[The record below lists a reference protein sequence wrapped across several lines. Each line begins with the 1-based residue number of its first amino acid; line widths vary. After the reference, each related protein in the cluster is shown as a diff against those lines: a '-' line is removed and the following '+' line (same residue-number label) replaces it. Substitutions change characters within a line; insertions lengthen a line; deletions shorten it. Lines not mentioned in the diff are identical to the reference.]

1 MTQSKAIGRMCIPS
15 RSLSPPSCFFWHKLQ
30 PGKGVRI
37 QRFPQVLCS
46 DGPYKAGSNGSQGS
60 SAAVLQP
67 VQASKPTV
75 RCLWLWNPLHF
86 GALSQSECPEG
97 EAHLLGRVGEDSPPF
112 PPESECRPP
121 TGRQRRHL
129 SYKDALQV
137 SQPVCPQVLL
147 CSLPWSQV
155 LSSYDRSVLFP
166 VQVLSWASGY
176 LQAASANELLAG
188 PSSASLTPSAVASKP
203 QPWRGC
209 TLQPSHSCLL
219 WIFLRSGL
227 AVLSTVVRKP
237 LPQKV
242 STGGLV
248 YRGDPQGLQNQAD
261 SRQGVWRDK
270 GRHLCFT
277 DMQRHVR
284 LTITYMQRHMWLHFH
299 SLLLHVCICTQNTH

>member
-188 PSSASLTPSAVASKP
+188 QGRRQIPAAPACQSTNRSVPYKPARSQLCFPDPICSRKQAPALEGLHPATFPQLSPLDLFAVWACCSLDSSQEALTPKSIYG
-203 QPWRGC
+203 R
-209 TLQPSHSCLL
+209 L
-219 WIFLRSGL
+219 
-227 AVLSTVVRKP
+227 
-237 LPQKV
+237 
-242 STGGLV
+242 
-248 YRGDPQGLQNQAD
+248 GLQ
-261 SRQGVWRDK
+261 
-270 GRHLCFT
+270 GRPP
-277 DMQRHVR
+277 RAPEPG
-284 LTITYMQRHMWLHFH
+284 
-299 SLLLHVCICTQNTH
+299 